1 MSSTDATP
9 APRSYASPFFWVPS
23 SYLAM
28 GLIYVTVS
36 GVANIMFKNMG
47 MTDAEAARWSSLFV
61 LPYVIKPLW
70 APALEI
76 YKTKRFFVLLM
87 QTLLVGAVVAIALTL
102 KVPGVGWTPILL
114 LLGLAGLLGATQDIA
129 SDGVYV
135 TTLGPK
141 EQARYTG
148 VQSMCWN
155 AGPILANGALVWL
168 SGLLFRTF
176 HSGSFSLGALL
187 KFAWQGGGEQV
198 NVGAVSDPLQQ
209 ALVRNHWAQSWMVIF
224 LITAALMALLLIYH
238 TRLLPTGSKAQDAP
252 ESFGAAMRTYGHAFS
267 SFFQKEDIWKM
278 LAFALLFRLGYGFLE
293 KMVPLFMIGSRETG
307 GLGLTNEVLGQIN
320 GIFGTGAFMVGSI
333 LGGLIV
339 ARLGLRKTLVW
350 LCLSMNVPNVVYV
363 YLSMTR
369 DARYPVVATLDH
381 DRQALLGHRRGR
393 PDRLHDAADLAGA
406 VPHRVLHVRLG
417 HHGAQHDADRL
428 RERHSRRVPGL
439 QGVLLVRAR
448 LLRALARGHDLG
460 ALPPPRRNQP
470 DLGRGLGRRLS
481 GSLRG
486 ATLGGEATPAAGP
499 EER

>member
-61 LPYVIKPLW
+61 FPYVIKPLW

-87 QTLLVGAVVAIALTL
+87 QTLLVGAVLAIALTL
-102 KVPGVGWTPILL
+102 KVPGIGWTPILL

-176 HSGSFSLGALL
+176 HGGSFSLAALR
-187 KFAWQGGGEQV
+187 KFAVQGGGEQV

-209 ALVRNHWAQSWMVIF
+209 AVVRNQWALSWMVIF

-238 TRLLPTGSKAQDAP
+238 TKLLPTGSKAQDAP
-252 ESFGAAMRTYGHAFS
+252 ESFAAAMRTYGHAFS
-267 SFFQKEDIWKM
+267 TFFQKQDIWKM

-293 KMVPLFMIGSRETG
+293 KMVPLFMIGSRESG
-307 GLGLTNEVLGQIN
+307 GLGLSNEVLGQIN
-320 GIFGTGAFMVGSI
+320 GIFGTGAFMAGSI

-369 DARYPVVATLDH
+369 DARYPVVATLITIDK
-381 DRQALLGHRRGR
+381 LFWGI
-393 PDRLHDAADLAGA
+393 GA
-406 VPHRVLHVRLG
+406 VGLIVYMM
-417 HHGAQHDADRL
+417 QQI
-428 RERHSRRVPGL
+428 SPG
-439 QGVLLVRAR
+439 QFRTAYYTF
-448 LLRALARGHDLG
+448 ASAIM
-460 ALPPPRRNQP
+460 
-470 DLGRGLGRRLS
+470 GLNMMLTGYVS
-481 GSLRG
+481 GSLAEFLG
-486 ATLGGEATPAAGP
+486 YKAFFWFVLACFVPSLAVTLWAPFHHPDATSDKSDDAVAA
-499 EER
+499 